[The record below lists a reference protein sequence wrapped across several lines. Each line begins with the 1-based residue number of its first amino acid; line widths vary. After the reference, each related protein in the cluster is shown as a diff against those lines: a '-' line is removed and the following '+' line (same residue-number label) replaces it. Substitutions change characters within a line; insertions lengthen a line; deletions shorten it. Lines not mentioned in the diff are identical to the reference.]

1 MINILKAE
9 TMCSHL
15 EKWGRECAYRSICV
29 GNYEQINLQ
38 NNKEKW
44 GKECAYSPKQC
55 KRVSK
60 TVKMLYVFIY
70 QNSNEWERL
79 TSILIQSINFS

>member
-38 NNKEKW
+38 NNKEK
-44 GKECAYSPKQC
+44 
-55 KRVSK
+55 
-60 TVKMLYVFIY
+60 
-70 QNSNEWERL
+70 
-79 TSILIQSINFS
+79 